1 MVEKEYNDLRELL
14 VIASACKKPD
24 QMQLGK
30 LLETLQKD
38 IEAVTHAKE
47 TNRKDRD
54 WFNHLATVAAGATA
68 VGWVAAV
75 SRPRSTHFKPHRMS
89 PDAYAAC

>member
-30 LLETLQKD
+30 LLETS
-38 IEAVTHAKE
+38 
-47 TNRKDRD
+47 
-54 WFNHLATVAAGATA
+54 G
-68 VGWVAAV
+68 
-75 SRPRSTHFKPHRMS
+75 HFTQVVERQIQYPAS
-89 PDAYAAC
+89 VQ